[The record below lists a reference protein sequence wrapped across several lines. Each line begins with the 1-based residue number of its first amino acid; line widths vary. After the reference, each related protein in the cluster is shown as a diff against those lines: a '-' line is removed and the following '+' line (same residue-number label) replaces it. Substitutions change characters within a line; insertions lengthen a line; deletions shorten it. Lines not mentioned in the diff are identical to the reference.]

1 MQPFFVV
8 SVIVVIEE
16 EEIYDMTPHTLQNI
30 TAAEN
35 PRPADAELWQSQT
48 GQQRP
53 SGQQIPT
60 RQQVTTDSDPYPSS
74 ESSG

>member
-1 MQPFFVV
+1 
-8 SVIVVIEE
+8 
-16 EEIYDMTPHTLQNI
+16 MTPHTLQNI

-35 PRPADAELWQSQT
+35 PRLADAEQWQSQT

-53 SGQQIPT
+53 SGQQSPT
-60 RQQVTTDSDPYPSS
+60 RQQVTTDSDPYSSS